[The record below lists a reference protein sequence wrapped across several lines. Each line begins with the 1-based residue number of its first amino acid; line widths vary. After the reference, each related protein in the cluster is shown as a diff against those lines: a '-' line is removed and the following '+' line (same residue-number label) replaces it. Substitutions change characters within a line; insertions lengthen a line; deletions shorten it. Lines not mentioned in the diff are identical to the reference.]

1 MIFLFSSLELEISR
15 FTGQL
20 SINQLLALICFPI
33 GLMHKFSGFITVD
46 RSEPPEVSASLS
58 EHNGPSLDAA
68 PQRHLFFLIFWPEV
82 NLKLSRLL
90 ATAHFC
96 LYKTVCQEL
105 LFIHLPLLSLLRILT
120 LLLAP
125 CLSFTKQLKKGFSF
139 FLFDPP
145 LIAALKRAKEN
156 NSDDNKKAKF
166 IWGHFWT
173 ISFAIFKKM

>member
-1 MIFLFSSLELEISR
+1 MIFLFSSLELGISL
-15 FTGQL
+15 FIGQL

-33 GLMHKFSGFITVD
+33 GRMNKFSGFITVD
-46 RSEPPEVSASLS
+46 WSEPSEVFASLS
-58 EHNGPSLDAA
+58 GHNGPGLDAA
-68 PQRHLFFLIFWPEV
+68 PQCHLFFLIFWPEV
-82 NLKLSRLL
+82 NLKLSGLQ
-90 ATAHFC
+90 TIAHFC
-96 LYKTVCQEL
+96 LWKTVCQEL
-105 LFIHLPLLSLLRILT
+105 LFIHLLLVSLLRILT

-125 CLSFTKQLKKGFSF
+125 YLSFTKQLRQSFSF

-156 NSDDNKKAKF
+156 NNNNNKAKL